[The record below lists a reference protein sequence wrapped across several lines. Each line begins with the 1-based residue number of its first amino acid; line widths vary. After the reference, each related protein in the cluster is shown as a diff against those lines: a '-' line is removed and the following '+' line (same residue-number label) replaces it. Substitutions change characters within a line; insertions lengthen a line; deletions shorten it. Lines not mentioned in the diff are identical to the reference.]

1 MRDIALILHVVA
13 GILAMLFG
21 PLAIVL
27 TLRRRGL
34 NWAGEVYHWTIALVC
49 LTALVMVP
57 YDWSRLWYFWPIT
70 IASYLFVY
78 VGQRAAEAPGGLWYR
93 GVLRGYG
100 GGWVALWTAIAVVSL
115 PHQWWAWLIPIVI
128 GSPVIEWLCFNPAPG
143 WTQQAQPRATR

>member
-13 GILAMLFG
+13 GLVAVPFG

-34 NWAGEVYHWTIALVC
+34 NWAGEIYHWAIALVC
-49 LTALVMVP
+49 LSALVMVP
-57 YDWSRLWYFWPIT
+57 YDWARLWYFWPIT

-78 VGQRAAEAPGGLWYR
+78 FGQRAAEAPGGLWYR

-100 GGWVALWTAIAVVSL
+100 GGWVALWTAIAIVMLPETPWVWAVPVVVGL
-115 PHQWWAWLIPIVI
+115 AL
-128 GSPVIEWLCFNPAPG
+128 IEWLCVHPAEG
-143 WTQQAQPRATR
+143 WTRQPQSDG

>member
-78 VGQRAAEAPGGLWYR
+78 LGQRSAEAPGGLWYR

-100 GGWVALWTAIAVVSL
+100 GGWIALWTAVAVVGL
-115 PHQWWAWLIPIVI
+115 PHHPWTWAIPIVV
-128 GSPVIEWLCFNPAPG
+128 GSTVIEWLCFNPSPA
-143 WTQQAQPRATR
+143 WTREPQAGAAS